1 MDVEVIAGAHPALL
15 RAILDIYTR
24 EKVRVISSKSMSQDL
39 NARVAFTL
47 EVEGLAQLKRLL
59 ALVRDVPGVES
70 ARRR

>member
-1 MDVEVIAGAHPALL
+1 VSH
-15 RAILDIYTR
+15 
-24 EKVRVISSKSMSQDL
+24 DL
-39 NARVAFTL
+39 NARIAFTL